1 MTYKYFLL
9 ELSKI
14 ILMIVNIHYFLN
26 FNDFLL
32 FSLIHHIIYLFYID
46 NNNNIKFNKENLFS
60 GEQLLNILINYAIY
74 DILSNHKLFKDI
86 LKDLRLNNNNI
97 FSHLYQKTSDEDF
110 KYIRRLAIKD

>member
-60 GEQLLNILINYAIY
+60 REQLLNILINYAIY
-74 DILSNHKLFKDI
+74 HILSNHKLFKDI
-86 LKDLRLNNNNI
+86 LKDLDLNNNNV
-97 FSHLYQKTSDEDF
+97 FSHLYKQTSNQQSE
-110 KYIRRLAIKD
+110 YIRRPAIKY